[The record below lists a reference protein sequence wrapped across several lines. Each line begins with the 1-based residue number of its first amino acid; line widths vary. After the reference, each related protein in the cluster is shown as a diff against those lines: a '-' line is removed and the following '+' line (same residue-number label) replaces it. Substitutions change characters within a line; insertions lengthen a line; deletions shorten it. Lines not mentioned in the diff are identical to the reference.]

1 MAAHRT
7 WDRIRGSLTQISP
20 RQTCRTQQIW
30 QMIVILLLVISS
42 YIWYYVILVI
52 SSLLYPMKFN
62 GFPIKMDLG
71 HWRHGCPS
79 LCHFY
84 VRLSAQQHCGLLD
97 RHRPGRCS
105 RGDLFA
111 QRHRGL
117 CLLDTAGSKS
127 DQGWLW
133 APWCRTL
140 SSFVNHCHLSYCTR
154 TWNSWNFVRILG
166 CWNAEPCNRD
176 MAQGQDQSI
185 PTLNSSVFI
194 LRHSSETAPQK
205 PVARVAILDDRTLHF
220 QGALLLFPTLG
231 L

>member
-1 MAAHRT
+1 MV
-7 WDRIRGSLTQISP
+7 SP
-20 RQTCRTQQIW
+20 Y
-30 QMIVILLLVISS
+30 L
-42 YIWYYVILVI
+42 
-52 SSLLYPMKFN
+52 
-62 GFPIKMDLG
+62 DLG

-97 RHRPGRCS
+97 RHRPGCCS

-154 TWNSWNFVRILG
+154 TWNSSNFVRILG